1 MKTVEFLQYTLRS
14 GTGNRFY
21 QIMLNISVPL
31 HQAAGIDVVTHGP
44 SDHDPDSYLL
54 VRAFENPEL
63 RERSLHAFYQSDAWR
78 KGPREEIINSIEV
91 NVMSVLSMDP
101 AAIDALRHT
110 LYCCE
115 GDAARGGTISS
126 VK

>member
-31 HQAAGIDVVTHGP
+31 HQAAGIDVVTHGQ

-54 VRAFENPEL
+54 VRAFESPDQ
-63 RERSLHAFYQSDAWR
+63 RARSLNAFYQSDAWR

-91 NVMSVLSMDP
+91 NVMSVLSMES
-101 AAIDALRHT
+101 AAIDALRRT
-110 LYCCE
+110 LYCYK
-115 GDAARGGTISS
+115 GGTIGG
-126 VK
+126 